1 MPNTSQVV
9 PLEVACEGGLLLNIG
24 SKDMPVGAA
33 TVLQNYESDVKGGYR
48 RMSGYAAFDDNALTG
63 SGQVLG
69 IVILGASVIAARGAN
84 VEHST
89 GSGWTSITTAR
100 TSAGRYNFDIYN
112 WTGTEVLIMASGTAG
127 TNAAATWDGSTYT
140 LMNGAVGSGAG
151 TAPTN
156 PIDAVEHKDHIFYLQ
171 GNKVTM
177 SAPFNAND
185 FTPASGAAEF
195 TIPDTGVK
203 LKSFRD
209 QLYVFCEKSIYKF
222 VGQSTSDIALI
233 DVADDI
239 GCVSGHT
246 VQEIGGDLV
255 FLAPDGLR
263 TVSGTAKI
271 DDVDIS
277 TLSKQIQDRIKGL
290 NETTFSFSS
299 ALVRN
304 KSQYRMWYTIPA
316 DIEGQNRGIIGVIKQ
331 GEGGFYWE
339 YSDTLGIKP
348 SAAFSGYLSG
358 VENVL
363 HAGWDDGII
372 YKQESTSA
380 FAGSNIASIF
390 RSPDITMQ
398 DSGLRKRIKRITFNI
413 KYEGTTTP
421 SLEIE
426 YDFGKSTVP
435 QPAAYTMSSPSYI
448 SVYVGGVYG
457 EAVYTLDP
465 TALDRVWVIGSG
477 FSVAIKIID
486 TSTNASFTILGF
498 QIEYVEGGRK

>member
-69 IVILGASVIAARGAN
+69 IVILGARVIAARGAN

-156 PIDAVEHKDHIFYLQ
+156 PTDAVEHKDHIFYLQ

-185 FTPASGAAEF
+185 FTPASGAAVF

-209 QLYVFCEKSIYKF
+209 QLYIFCEKSIYKL
-222 VGQSTSDIALI
+222 VGDSTSNIALI

-277 TLSKQIQDRIKGL
+277 TLSKHIQERIKGL
-290 NETTFSFSS
+290 NETAFSFSS
-299 ALVRN
+299 LLVRN
-304 KSQYRMWYTIPA
+304 KSQYRMWYVVPA
-316 DIEGQNRGIIGVIKQ
+316 VAEGQAKGIIGVIKQ

-339 YSDTLGIKP
+339 FSDTLGIKP
-348 SAAFSGYLSG
+348 SAAVSGYLSG

-363 HAGWDDGII
+363 HAGWDNGIV
-372 YKQESTSA
+372 YKQEEANS

-390 RSPDITMQ
+390 RSPDIIMQ

-413 KYEGTTTP
+413 KYEGTMTP
-421 SLEIE
+421 TLELE
-426 YDFGKSTVP
+426 YDFGRSSVP

-448 SVYVGGVYG
+448 SVYGGGVYG
-457 EAVYTLDP
+457 VSVYTLDP

-477 FSVAIKIID
+477 FSIAIKIKD

>member
-1 MPNTSQVV
+1 
-9 PLEVACEGGLLLNIG
+9 
-24 SKDMPVGAA
+24 
-33 TVLQNYESDVKGGYR
+33 
-48 RMSGYAAFDDNALTG
+48 
-63 SGQVLG
+63 
-69 IVILGASVIAARGAN
+69 
-84 VEHST
+84 
-89 GSGWTSITTAR
+89 
-100 TSAGRYNFDIYN
+100 
-112 WTGTEVLIMASGTAG
+112 
-127 TNAAATWDGSTYT
+127 
-140 LMNGAVGSGAG
+140 
-151 TAPTN
+151 
-156 PIDAVEHKDHIFYLQ
+156 
-171 GNKVTM
+171 M

-185 FTPASGAAEF
+185 FTPANGAAVF

-209 QLYVFCEKSIYKF
+209 QLYIFCEKSIYKL
-222 VGQSTSDIALI
+222 VGDSTSNIALI

-277 TLSKQIQDRIKGL
+277 TLSKHIQERIKGL
-290 NETTFSFSS
+290 NETAFSFSS
-299 ALVRN
+299 LLVRN
-304 KSQYRMWYTIPA
+304 KSQYRMWYVVPA
-316 DIEGQNRGIIGVIKQ
+316 VAEGQAKGIIGVIKQ

-339 YSDTLGIKP
+339 FSDTLGIKP
-348 SAAFSGYLSG
+348 SAAVSGYLSG

-363 HAGWDDGII
+363 HAGWDNGIV
-372 YKQESTSA
+372 YKQEEANS

-390 RSPDITMQ
+390 RSPDIIMQ

-413 KYEGTTTP
+413 KYEGTMTP
-421 SLEIE
+421 TLELE
-426 YDFGKSTVP
+426 YDFGRSSVP

-448 SVYVGGVYG
+448 SVYGGGVYG
-457 EAVYTLDP
+457 VSVYTLDP

-477 FSVAIKIID
+477 FSIAIKIKD